1 MIAGATAALAAIP
14 LAAAPAAPPAPQQ
27 VARAAATPAPQQVA
41 PGVEWT
47 RLTTTAPAGGPL
59 RLNILRIDRAA
70 LTGRISLALAHDRV
84 PGFERTSAMARRRG
98 AVAAVNGSV
107 WTVAPAAPGDP
118 IGSLVADGRLVSE
131 PLEGRSALLVP
142 TAADQ
147 PATVRTLRFAGSVTA
162 AGKTRL
168 LDGVDRLRGVIPGC
182 GGRGGDHPTEK
193 PNATLVCR
201 DPSELIA
208 YSRAFGTRTRAQRDG
223 VEVVVRASGA
233 GAAASQA
240 GTPAAL
246 AGTAAAPHR
255 GGGTPIPAD
264 GLVLSGSGDAATLLA
279 ALHAGDPVTVDR
291 GLLADGRP
299 VAAADYAAVLG
310 GGPRLL
316 ADGKPSIT
324 AAAEGYRPP
333 NDPAWAQAIA
343 ARNPRTLA
351 GVTTDG
357 KLLLVTADG
366 RRAGSVGLSYREA
379 AQLLRSLGAR
389 DGINLDGGGSA
400 TMVVRGKVVNMPSDM
415 AGERPVPS
423 SVQVLP

>member
-1 MIAGATAALAAIP
+1 MTVTRLASGLPVGADLEYADEVTLGKALAGAPNALIAGATAALAAIP

-70 LTGRISLALAHDRV
+70 LTGRISAALAHDRV

-98 AVAAVNGSV
+98 AVAAVNGSAP

-182 GGRGGDHPTEK
+182 GGRGGDRPTEK

-201 DPSELIA
+201 DPTELIA
-208 YSRAFGTRTRAQRDG
+208 YFVRVRHAHARAARRGGRWWCARAARVQPRP
-223 VEVVVRASGA
+223 R
-233 GAAASQA
+233 
-240 GTPAAL
+240 PAPRL
-246 AGTAAAPHR
+246 RSPGPPPLPTAAAARRSPPRASSCR
-255 GGGTPIPAD
+255 GPATPRPSSLLCTPA
-264 GLVLSGSGDAATLLA
+264 TR
-279 ALHAGDPVTVDR
+279 VTVDR

-299 VAAADYAAVLG
+299 VAAADYTAVLG

-316 ADGKPSIT
+316 ADGKPSIR

-357 KLLLVTADG
+357 KSAPRHR
-366 RRAGSVGLSYREA
+366 RRAAGR
-379 AQLLRSLGAR
+379 GA
-389 DGINLDGGGSA
+389 LA
-400 TMVVRGKVVNMPSDM
+400 
-415 AGERPVPS
+415 
-423 SVQVLP
+423 